1 MASDTICASF
11 PSVAVSAIK
20 IEIFYMRLL
29 PFIFCLCVSSAS
41 AQLTWEKTE
50 QTFDATPQDQA
61 VVAKYKFTNTGNK
74 PIKIQSILTSCGC
87 TTAALTK
94 NEYAPGESGEIEA
107 RYTFSGHTGRQ
118 DKRIMVSTSAAPGQ
132 PTVLKLHVNIQE
144 RVSIVPQLVLWR
156 VGEQPGPKAIRIA
169 IAGDTAVKIL
179 SVSSDNP
186 AIKVRLREV
195 KPGKEY
201 EAQVTPESL
210 AQQATATL
218 IIRTDYPPDNPQTK
232 YAYAR
237 VK

>member
-1 MASDTICASF
+1 MKS
-11 PSVAVSAIK
+11 
-20 IEIFYMRLL
+20 LL
-29 PFIFCLCVSSAS
+29 FLFCLCAASAS
-41 AQLTWEKTE
+41 AQLTWEQTE
-50 QTFDATPQDQA
+50 QTFDAAPEDGSVIA
-61 VVAKYKFTNTGNK
+61 RFKFTNTGAK
-74 PIKIQSILTSCGC
+74 PIKIQSVLTSCGC
-87 TTAALTK
+87 TTAALAK
-94 NEYAPGESGEIEA
+94 NEYAPGESGEIDT
-107 RYTFSGHTGRQ
+107 RYAFYGHTGRQ

-132 PTVLKLHVNIQE
+132 PVVLKLHVNIQE
-144 RVSIVPQLVLWR
+144 RVSVVPQLVLWR
-156 VGEQPGPKAIRIA
+156 VGEQAGPKAIRIA

-195 KPGKEY
+195 RPGKEY

-210 AQQATATL
+210 AQQAAATL